1 MDLQAPAPCEINVL
15 DNLRLQSRGV
25 CWRYSSL
32 EFMIMHSVYDGGY
45 FCVVS
50 TSDISEVG
58 LGVSVRDGRS

>member
-15 DNLRLQSRGV
+15 GNLRLQSRGV

-45 FCVVS
+45 FAS
-50 TSDISEVG
+50 SPPLIFRRWS
-58 LGVSVRDGRS
+58 RA